1 MPTDPDGR
9 RQRGRARR
17 ELLLDAAVAV
27 IASAGSGNLTHRA
40 VASKAQVSLASV
52 TYHFPGIDDLRAAAF
67 DFAGSR
73 IGLAFRALVES
84 SEAGSDAFPDL
95 TADYA
100 TTLVGA
106 RRVDTIAVYEM
117 ILAASHDDALKP
129 VIHELD
135 GHLADLLTP
144 YVGDRSTALNV
155 GSGIQGLILSH
166 LARGDATDPGVL
178 HDAVADLIRRY
189 ATSPH

>member
-1 MPTDPDGR
+1 MPTGPDGR
-9 RQRGRARR
+9 RERGRARR

-27 IASAGSGNLTHRA
+27 IASAGSGRLTHRS
-40 VASKAQVSLASV
+40 VASEAGVSLASV

-84 SEAGSDAFPDL
+84 SGTRLADFPDL
-95 TADYA
+95 TAAYA
-100 TTLVGA
+100 TTLVGV

-117 ILAASHDDALKP
+117 IIAANHDDALKP
-129 VIHELD
+129 VVRELD

-155 GSGIQGLILSH
+155 GSSIQGLILSQ
-166 LARGDATDPGVL
+166 LARGDPADPGVL

-189 ATSPH
+189 ASSPH